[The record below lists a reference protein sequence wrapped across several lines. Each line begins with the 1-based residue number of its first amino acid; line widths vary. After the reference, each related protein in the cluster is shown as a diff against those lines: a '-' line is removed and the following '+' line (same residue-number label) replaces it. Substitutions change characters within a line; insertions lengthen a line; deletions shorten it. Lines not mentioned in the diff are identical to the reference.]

1 MIKFINHKDINIIMS
16 EEKLKYYDKQL
27 EELLLILPNDYDK
40 ELIKKAYNV
49 SKTAHSKQLRQSGEP
64 YISHPLEVAK
74 IVASYGLDDISIAS
88 ALLHDT
94 LEDTPLS
101 LASLKKDFGEEV
113 AQIVEGLT
121 KIEGFGNNRYE
132 KNIEALRKIL
142 LSSAKDIRILIIK
155 LCDRLHNMRTLE
167 EVPEEKRERVSRE
180 TLLIYAPIAQKIGIY
195 SLKWEL
201 EDLSLKYKNPEM
213 YKYIKDR
220 LGMKREDREEIVKKV
235 VEEIKEVF
243 RENKLNDIIVIG
255 RPKNF
260 YSIYKKI
267 KNKAKSFE
275 DIHDLYAVRVITKD
289 VSQAYHALGLI
300 HENFPILP
308 DKLKDYIANP
318 KNNGYQSLHTVILS
332 KKIKAPI
339 EVQIRDEDM
348 NKLAEFGVA
357 AHWKYKNLREDKK
370 FEKKIAWLRE
380 ILQWEKEHKDSHD
393 FLELLKFDFFED
405 EIFIFTPKG
414 DIITLPE
421 NSTVLD
427 FAYNIHSEIG
437 NHAQKAKINGEIT
450 TIDKVLKNGDLVEII
465 TNSKVSPSEKWLKI
479 VISSKA
485 KLAIRSALNLKL
497 KPTRKGEQEDIPF
510 EKLKTMMHRVDE
522 YKKVR
527 CAGCCKFVYLDQ
539 VIGIESKDKKELILH
554 NASCDNAK
562 YSINKKI
569 PISWKTNK
577 FKEVTLTLLLKD
589 RFGIL
594 MEVLNIFAEFNLN
607 VSKLNTKILKDGS
620 VTMSIKIADGPFIEK
635 LVKKLKKLDSIQ
647 HVKETRSLFF

>member
-1 MIKFINHKDINIIMS
+1 MTNKIL
-16 EEKLKYYDKQL
+16 ECDKQL
-27 EELLLILPNDYDK
+27 NDLVLTLPNDYNK
-40 ELIKKAYNV
+40 ELIKKAYEVAKN
-49 SKTAHSKQLRQSGEP
+49 AHSKQFRQTGDP
-64 YISHPLEVAK
+64 YITHPVEVAK
-74 IVASYGLDDISIAS
+74 IVASFGLDDVSIIS

-94 LEDTPLS
+94 VEDTELS
-101 LASLKKDFGEEV
+101 LNTIKQEFGEEV
-113 AQIVEGLT
+113 SQIVEGLT
-121 KIEGFGNNRYE
+121 KIDGFGNNRYE

-142 LSSAKDIRILIIK
+142 LSSAKDIRILVIK

-167 EVPEEKRERVSRE
+167 ELPEEKRERISKE

-213 YKYIKDR
+213 YQLIKNK
-220 LGMKREDREEIVKKV
+220 LGMKREERENIVKKA

-243 RENKLNDIIVIG
+243 NKNKLNNIIVIG

-260 YSIYKKI
+260 FSIYKKI

-275 DIHDLYAVRVITKD
+275 EIYDLYAVRVITKD
-289 VSQAYHALGLI
+289 ISQAYHALGLL
-300 HENFPILP
+300 HENFHVFP
-308 DKLKDYIANP
+308 DRLKDYIANP
-318 KNNGYQSLHTVILS
+318 KNNGYQSIHTVILS
-332 KKIKAPI
+332 KAINAPI

-421 NSTVLD
+421 KATVLD
-427 FAYNIHSEIG
+427 FAYSVHSEVG

-450 TIDKVLKNGDLVEII
+450 TIDKELKNGDMVQII
-465 TNSKVSPSEKWLKI
+465 TNSNTFPSEKWLKI
-479 VISSKA
+479 VNTSKA

-497 KPTRKGEQEDIPF
+497 KPNRKGEKEEIPF
-510 EKLKTMMHRVDE
+510 DTLKTMMHRVDE

-527 CAGCCKFVYLDQ
+527 LAGCCNFEYGEQ
-539 VIGIESKDKKELILH
+539 VVGLESKDKKELVLH

-562 YSINKKI
+562 YSLNNRIF
-569 PISWKTNK
+569 ISWKTSK
-577 FKEVTLTLLLKD
+577 EKEVTLTLLLKD

-594 MEVLNIFAEFNLN
+594 MEVLNIFSEFNVN
-607 VSKLNTKILKDGS
+607 VSKLNTKIQKDGS
-620 VTMSIKIADGPFIEK
+620 VNMSIKIIDGPFVEK
-635 LVKKLKKLDSIQ
+635 LVNKLKNLESVQ
-647 HVKETRSLFF
+647 HVKENRSIFF